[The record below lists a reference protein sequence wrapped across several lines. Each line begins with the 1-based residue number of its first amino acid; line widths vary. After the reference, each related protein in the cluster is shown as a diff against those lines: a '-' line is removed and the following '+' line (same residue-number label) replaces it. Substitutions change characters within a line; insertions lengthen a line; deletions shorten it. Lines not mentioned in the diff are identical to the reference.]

1 MIALLAQV
9 PLRPRNSAAMEIG
22 RDVIKEGDNWSIVI
36 SPHDTKTRTYLD
48 FEIPESIRGNFATY
62 LARVRPRVLRHSGC
76 GPFG

>member
-9 PLRPRNSAAMEIG
+9 PLRPRNSAALEID

-36 SPHDTKTRTYLD
+36 SPDETKTRTYLD